1 MSALGE
7 LAGIYAG
14 FSACPPSANSGH
26 RIACRYIPFENPD
39 AAILFFGPHQD
50 LPQVQLRGISPT
62 SSSSG
67 VMTSGRGM
75 SVRIRMA

>member
-50 LPQVQLRGISPT
+50 LPQVQLRHFPSRARHRVLGTRSIGSKEN
-62 SSSSG
+62 S
-67 VMTSGRGM
+67 
-75 SVRIRMA
+75 